1 MEGNIIALAA
11 ALTAFAL
18 FLLEHHRR
26 YRLEQKIDHLV
37 HELDCFL
44 WNGETH
50 LAETLGEGRVENL
63 KNQLAAVTEQA
74 THQRRHWKKRE
85 ERLNQF
91 M

>member
-37 HELDCFL
+37 HELVSFIFSIIPFCQVF
-44 WNGETH
+44 
-50 LAETLGEGRVENL
+50 
-63 KNQLAAVTEQA
+63 
-74 THQRRHWKKRE
+74 
-85 ERLNQF
+85 
-91 M
+91 